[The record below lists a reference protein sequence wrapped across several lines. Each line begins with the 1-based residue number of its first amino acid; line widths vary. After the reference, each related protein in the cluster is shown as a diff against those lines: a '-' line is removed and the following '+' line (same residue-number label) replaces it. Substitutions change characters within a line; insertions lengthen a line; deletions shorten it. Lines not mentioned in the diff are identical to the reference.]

1 MLQEKN
7 NSADT
12 LRRRLRQTGWDLLL
26 AVLMTGGSLVP
37 LLQIWGSL
45 TPGLLWPALAA
56 LAAVV
61 IALAA
66 VRLRSKSLK
75 LSVVVCLAPWLV
87 LLPVLGVGRI
97 WQGLLLWLNCGIS
110 LWNALHQGGLS
121 LLAASAT
128 AESVLAFSVA
138 VAFLQGQVCLLC
150 AARRR
155 LVVAC
160 VWVTAL
166 LTVQLLTGT
175 FLPLACAACIIALLG
190 AWCSRPGAMPVRQS
204 LRVWGLCAA
213 AMLLCAVIL
222 PGGELAQVSQA
233 RKNMAQAVHVARYG
247 EDQLP
252 MGDLSKAAQLHA
264 GDTEVMTVRAEQEK
278 SLYLR
283 GFVGADYSGGV
294 WTPLPDSAYAGEY
307 AGMLKWLQ
315 AQGFDPLTQPAAY
328 QRLTDSENEPERN
341 RVYLNVSGGSRA
353 YLYAPSSVEIVSGT
367 QTKDVKD
374 TRMAPQG
381 LLGARIY
388 TVTELPSAYPAE
400 LTVRASW
407 VAEPQTQEQ
416 ERYAQAEAVY
426 REFVFRNYTAV
437 DKELAPVLQELFWA
451 DAQEDGDSIYS
462 AVNRVRQVLSQR
474 TETASDGTL
483 SADVLDLLTG
493 TGRGNAVLYASA
505 AVQALRSRGIPARY
519 VEGYYVS
526 ADMARSSASQAV
538 TLTAQNAHA
547 WAEVYFDGIGWLPVD
562 VTPGYYFDAVTLQQM
577 VALPDATH
585 KTAAIDDA
593 ERDSSQAEG
602 GGTTGKSPLQETVM
616 GLKQLLLV
624 LAGLLSCLLVLATV
638 LFLAAEMLRYLA
650 IRLEDRAI
658 RRAAPRQK
666 TRLLCRKLLR
676 ILSACGIDACLGW
689 STGQTDWAVAIT
701 FPLVQPGEYTRV
713 ASLLEKFLFGGQELQ
728 PHELRTIYALLEK
741 VESGGK
747 NNLSARLKRR
757 YSPLVYLRRSFRK
770 EQPA

>member
-1 MLQEKN
+1 MAAGK
-7 NSADT
+7 
-12 LRRRLRQTGWDLLL
+12 RL
-26 AVLMTGGSLVP
+26 
-37 LLQIWGSL
+37 
-45 TPGLLWPALAA
+45 PGFCASLAA
-56 LAAVV
+56 L
-61 IALAA
+61 
-66 VRLRSKSLK
+66 
-75 LSVVVCLAPWLV
+75 LV
-87 LLPVLGVGRI
+87 LLFFFSATYLLWVALILTVAVI
-97 WQGLLLWLNCGIS
+97 ASALLLKADARRLQLEMTIS
-110 LWNALHQGGLS
+110 GGRVGQQVSLRLHSRLAGS
-121 LLAASAT
+121 ILLASAIV
-128 AESVLAFSVA
+128 AELEVSSVLPDRVEKLCLQLPLQALRDDFETTVTARLSGETRVRCLNVQLTDPLGLFLARCAPCRECRTVFYPQPVALQLTFSEDAFSAGTTEEMVRRHRGNDPSETFDVRDYVPGDDVRSIHWKLSGKMDTLIVRQASDPAHYDTVLLPDLGIAHRDSTCPTDAEFNSAVA
-138 VAFLQGQVCLLC
+138 VTMALC
-150 AARRR
+150 
-155 LVVAC
+155 
-160 VWVTAL
+160 
-166 LTVQLLTGT
+166 
-175 FLPLACAACIIALLG
+175 
-190 AWCSRPGAMPVRQS
+190 
-204 LRVWGLCAA
+204 
-213 AMLLCAVIL
+213 
-222 PGGELAQVSQA
+222 
-233 RKNMAQAVHVARYG
+233 
-247 EDQLP
+247 
-252 MGDLSKAAQLHA
+252 
-264 GDTEVMTVRAEQEK
+264 
-278 SLYLR
+278 
-283 GFVGADYSGGV
+283 
-294 WTPLPDSAYAGEY
+294 
-307 AGMLKWLQ
+307 
-315 AQGFDPLTQPAAY
+315 
-328 QRLTDSENEPERN
+328 ENEPERN

-388 TVTELPSAYPAE
+388 TVTELSSAYPAE

-462 AVNRVRQVLSQR
+462 AVDRVRQVLSQR

-666 TRLLCRKLLR
+666 TRLLRRKLLR

-757 YSPLVYLRRSFRK
+757 YSPLVCLRRSFRK